1 MNCPNMI
8 TIKELQD
15 VLEIGKNTAYNLVK
29 RKDFPSVKIGRE
41 YKIFADD
48 LNDWIR
54 KQQKFK

>member
-1 MNCPNMI
+1 MI